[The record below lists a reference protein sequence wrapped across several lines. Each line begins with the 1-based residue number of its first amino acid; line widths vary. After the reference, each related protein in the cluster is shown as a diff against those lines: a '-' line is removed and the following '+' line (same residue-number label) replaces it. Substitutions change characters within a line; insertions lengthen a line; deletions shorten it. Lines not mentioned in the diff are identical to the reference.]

1 MLLPRIKREPVVRLE
16 SIAHFPAE
24 FPGRV
29 TSDHRLKLPQ
39 FEKTAARPDGI
50 TRFRLAAAY
59 LENLIISQM
68 HVSRLLTRPL
78 QTLRTQLIAG

>member
-1 MLLPRIKREPVVRLE
+1 LAALDVLERE
-16 SIAHFPAE
+16 
-24 FPGRV
+24 
-29 TSDHRLKLPQ
+29 
-39 FEKTAARPDGI
+39 AARPDGI